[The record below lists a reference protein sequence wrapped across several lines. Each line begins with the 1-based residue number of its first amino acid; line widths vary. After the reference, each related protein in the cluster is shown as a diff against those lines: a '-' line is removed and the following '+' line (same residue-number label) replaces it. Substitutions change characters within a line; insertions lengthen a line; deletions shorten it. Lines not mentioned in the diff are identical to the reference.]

1 MPSTPVVKQ
10 AVVGIS
16 LRLELNSQDGLR
28 RVVFTLS
35 KDVLAND
42 KTRWKIGFELYER
55 RNKSA
60 AFVKLIDLEVSVTT
74 KNEKNAEAVLKRK
87 KLTVKQ
93 SAHAIGTA
101 ADLAKAAAGD
111 EADLDT
117 AKQSVEET
125 LAQ

>member
-1 MPSTPVVKQ
+1 MSSKPVVKQ

-16 LRLELNSQDGLR
+16 LRLELNSEDGLR

-35 KDVLAND
+35 KEALAND
-42 KTRWKIGFELYER
+42 KARWKIGFELFER
-55 RNKSA
+55 KKKSA
-60 AFVKLIDLEVSVTT
+60 AFVKLIDLDVNVTT
-74 KNEKNAEAVLKRK
+74 KNQKNAEAAVKRK

-111 EADLDT
+111 EVDIDT

>member
-1 MPSTPVVKQ
+1 MSSTRVVKQ

-35 KDVLAND
+35 KDVLANE
-42 KTRWKIGFELYER
+42 KVRWKIGFELYER
-55 RNKSA
+55 KTKSA
-60 AFVKLIDLEVSVTT
+60 AFVKIIDLEVSVTT

>member
-1 MPSTPVVKQ
+1 MSSTPVVKQ

-55 RNKSA
+55 NLQQNGTWLYCPRM
-60 AFVKLIDLEVSVTT
+60 
-74 KNEKNAEAVLKRK
+74 
-87 KLTVKQ
+87 
-93 SAHAIGTA
+93 HGTA
-101 ADLAKAAAGD
+101 
-111 EADLDT
+111 
-117 AKQSVEET
+117 
-125 LAQ
+125 